1 MRRAR
6 LNGPQIGVYMKQ
18 IEGDKSFIA
27 PPLKTAP
34 VFGGIA
40 GIMTAEQA
48 DGDDGINVPSMS
60 TNARESG
67 RLQDMYRRTL
77 AASWAAQA
85 GELPADKCIE
95 DIFAGGDGWATGHK
109 SRINASH
116 RLGGSTEE
124 DESDGDS
131 RTLRGHKRHTSGT
144 GSRGTIKATRQ
155 ERKTSK
161 SEPDGTGAV
170 SGRGSIAD
178 HIQSDLDAKSH
189 AHRRMHEVDEF
200 TLREDLRSWQISGS
214 G

>member
-1 MRRAR
+1 
-6 LNGPQIGVYMKQ
+6 MKQ
-18 IEGDKSFIA
+18 TEGDKTFIA

-48 DGDDGINVPSMS
+48 DGDDGSNVPSMS
-60 TNARESG
+60 SNARESG

-95 DIFAGGDGWATGHK
+95 NIFAGGDGWGADHDSGV
-109 SRINASH
+109 NASP

-131 RTLRGHKRHTSGT
+131 RTLRGHKRQTSGM
-144 GSRGTIKATRQ
+144 GSRSTIKPTHQ
-155 ERKTSK
+155 ERNSSK
-161 SEPDGTGAV
+161 SEPGNTAV

-178 HIQSDLDAKSH
+178 HVQSDSGAKNH

-200 TLREDLRSWQISGS
+200 TSREDLRSWQISYS
-214 G
+214 D